1 MPILP
6 HMVLTVILKA
16 WPLVLSLV
24 YEVQCVHYL
33 RKYADH
39 WLVRLHDGFDFSPLE
54 QGCAAFHKGSGKG
67 SAVSH
72 PVPRLVRAVLLKYLN
87 NLSFRQTEAEI
98 ELNLLARWFVG
109 YSWLETPPDHSTL
122 CRFELWLLRH
132 QPTLFFDEVL
142 KQVYHLHPEERQRLL
157 LSDTF
162 GMYVRGARAYT
173 IDLLRDLSRRLLA
186 ELEHLDPTR
195 HQALLA
201 VLDQAALF
209 GQPGDKI
216 TPALNAQERAQ
227 RLQTV
232 AGAALD
238 LHDRLLTLLQQSP
251 FVAPEAEISLRLWL
265 TAIDKVIKDETTV
278 SPDPTQP
285 GGRRITERPHG
296 KKGSYRIACANDL
309 DATYRDHG
317 KGSAQL
323 QYNAALLTSPRFI
336 HQTEVVTG
344 AAPDPVTLPTML
356 QALHQ
361 QHDFFPPKVVADQ
374 IYGSGKTR
382 ALVHQLS
389 GGQTQLVALLPD
401 YEKRTD
407 RFVPADFARADDGLS
422 LTCPNGVTSTKIYL
436 KPGADGDEF
445 RFTHLMCRDCPFW
458 ISLEQLQ
465 QDPTLP
471 HCRPPD
477 GKPNAHRQVFISH
490 HRDFVLQ
497 AIEYNKSDLF
507 KQEMKQ
513 RPLIERI
520 IFNLTHFFGA
530 RYARSTGLP
539 KVNFQ
544 LRMAAA
550 AFNLRQLV
558 RLKPNRP
565 SPAAA

>member
-6 HMVLTVILKA
+6 HMLLTVILKA

-24 YEVQCVHYL
+24 YEVQCSHYL
-33 RKYADH
+33 RKFADH
-39 WLVRLHDGFDFSPLE
+39 WLVRLHEGFDFSPLE

-98 ELNLLARWFVG
+98 NLNLLARWFVG
-109 YSWLETPPDHSTL
+109 YSWLETPPDHTTL

-132 QPTLFFDEVL
+132 QPHLFFDEVL
-142 KQVYHLHPEERQRLL
+142 KQVYQLHPEERERLL

-162 GMYVRGARAYT
+162 GMYVRGARTYT
-173 IDLLRDLSRRLLA
+173 IELLRDLSRHLLA
-186 ELEHLDPTR
+186 ELADLDPTR
-195 HQALLA
+195 YQTLLA
-201 VLDQAALF
+201 ELDQAALF
-209 GQPGDKI
+209 GQAGDKI
-216 TPALNAQERAQ
+216 TPALKPPERAQ
-227 RLQTV
+227 RLQSV
-232 AGAALD
+232 ASAALD
-238 LHDRLLTLLQQSP
+238 LHDRLLALLNQSP
-251 FVAPEAEISLRLWL
+251 FLPPEAEISLRLWL
-265 TAIDKVIKDETTV
+265 TAIAKVIEDETIVT
-278 SPDPTQP
+278 PDPAQP
-285 GGRRITERPHG
+285 GGRRITERAHG
-296 KKGSYRIACANDL
+296 KKGTYRIACANDL

-323 QYNAALLTSPRFI
+323 QYNAALLSSPHFI
-336 HQTEVVTG
+336 HQTQVVTG

-356 QALHQ
+356 QALHEP
-361 QHDFFPPKVVADQ
+361 HDFFPHKVVSDQ

-382 ALVHQLS
+382 ALVHQVS
-389 GGQTQLVALLPD
+389 HGQTQLVALLPD

-407 RFVPADFARADDGLS
+407 RFVPADFTLSEDGLS

-445 RFTHLMCRDCPFW
+445 RFTHLMCKNCPFW
-458 ISLEQLQ
+458 LSLQQLQ
-465 QDPTLP
+465 QDPSRP

-490 HRDFVLQ
+490 HRPFVLA

-530 RYARSTGLP
+530 RHAKSTGLL

-550 AFNLRQLV
+550 AFNLRQLL
-558 RLKPNRP
+558 RLPARKPAL
-565 SPAAA
+565 AAA